1 MKPAPIEVA
10 RTAWA
15 GSLPDWGEALA
26 LECGRTSQNRV
37 AERLGRSAAM
47 VSQILRNKY
56 PGDLTGFEER
66 FRGVFQAQALECPA
80 LGLIPSHEC
89 QDWRVKAK
97 VFTAGN
103 PLRTRMFRACAACPR
118 NRSEG

>member
-15 GSLPDWGEALA
+15 GSLPDWVEALA
-26 LECGRTSQNRV
+26 LECGRTSQNKV

-89 QDWRVKAK
+89 QDWRVKSR
-97 VFTAGN
+97 VFAVGN
-103 PLRTRMFRACAACPR
+103 PLRRRMFLVCPACPR
-118 NRSEG
+118 NRSEQ